1 MTQFTDTTF
10 NEERALFRQ
19 NGALVDGCVF
29 RTGESPLKECLDL
42 TVTGCELIWKY
53 PLWYDRRVTVANTHW
68 AATARA
74 GVWYTEDIT
83 VADSV
88 IDAPKNFRRCRGV
101 TLENVTFT
109 DALETLWSCRDV
121 TLKNVTVQGD
131 YFAMNCDGLTVD
143 GLTLGGG
150 YCFDGVKN
158 AVIRNSRLDT
168 KDAFWNSENVTVYD
182 SYIRGEYLGWNAKNL
197 TLVNCEV
204 ESLQGFCYI
213 EGLKLVDCRLVN
225 TQLAF
230 EYSDV
235 DATLAGPVGSVFNPR
250 AGVIR
255 APRIDSLILDPAQI
269 DPAATVIDCPD
280 IGERRTSPDW
290 EAQMV

>member
-19 NGALVDGCVF
+19 NGARVDGCVF
-29 RTGESPLKECLDL
+29 RTGESPLKECSDL
-42 TVTGCELIWKY
+42 RVTGCELIWKY
-53 PLWYDRRVTVANTHW
+53 PLWYDRRVTVTRTHW
-68 AATARA
+68 APTARA

-83 VADSV
+83 VADS
-88 IDAPKNFRRCRGV
+88 
-101 TLENVTFT
+101 
-109 DALETLWSCRDV
+109 V

-158 AVIRNSRLDT
+158 AVIRNARLDT

-230 EYSDV
+230 EFSDLDV
-235 DATLAGPVGSVFNPR
+235 ALTAPVGSVFNPR

-269 DPAATVIDCPD
+269 DPANTVIDCPD